1 MSPVADVLEA
11 QQEIRILVVDDEPEI
26 AALIAEAL
34 QGAEPSWYAEAEADS
49 SRALERLS
57 EAAFDCLITDL
68 VMPDVDGLNLAEQA
82 RSANEHLALIA
93 ITGCGTVANSGEALR
108 RGFDDFLEKPFDL
121 KAMKAAVGRA
131 LAAHRQMDERDT
143 RFAEL
148 AQAKTQ
154 LETANAQVQQK
165 LDIASH
171 DLVLSARR
179 MARQLDEL
187 ATRADVA
194 QTLMGIIEL
203 EDLLGLCAELVG
215 DRVPCRTCTVALYE
229 PTEQA
234 IGLMV
239 RARPDSDDAPALSWL
254 REPISAGVMCRA
266 AQTGKAVHVE
276 CIGESNLL
284 DDQER
289 ELWRDGRLLVVPVPL
304 QGLTV
309 GAVVLERAEEDG
321 AFAAGDVKTVADL
334 ARIMAPAIR
343 TAKAHHRQRCQ
354 IYASLEAIADCVE
367 RREEYLKGHSA
378 RVLAYAMPIG
388 AALELAQAQIG
399 ALQIATRLHDI
410 GRLGMPDSVV
420 NHPGPLNDLQWDLV
434 RRHPG
439 MAADFLK
446 PLDFFGEVGDIIRT
460 HHESYDGTGYPSMK
474 AGEEIPRVARILAVA
489 DAFDAMTSPRPYRD
503 ALDIDQAREQIRR
516 LAGQQF
522 DPAAAEAFLCIPVG
536 VLAEI
541 RHSHR

>member
-1 MSPVADVLEA
+1 MSPAANVLEA
-11 QQEIRILVVDDEPEI
+11 QQEVRILVVDDEPEI

-34 QGAEPSWYAEAEADS
+34 QGAEPSWWAEAEADP
-49 SRALERLS
+49 SRAIERLS
-57 EAAFDCLITDL
+57 EASFDCLITDL
-68 VMPDVDGLNLAEQA
+68 VMPEVDGLNLAERA
-82 RSANEHLALIA
+82 RSAHEHLALIA
-93 ITGCGTVANSGEALR
+93 ITGCGTVANSAEALR

-121 KAMKAAVGRA
+121 EAMKAAVARA
-131 LAAHRQMDERDT
+131 LAAHRQRDERDT

-148 AQAKTQ
+148 AQSKTQ
-154 LETANAQVQQK
+154 LETANAQMQQK
-165 LDIASH
+165 LDIAGH

-194 QTLMGIIEL
+194 QMLMGLIEL

-215 DRVPCRTCTVALYE
+215 DRLPCRTSTVALYE

-254 REPISAGVMCRA
+254 REPLSTGVMCRA

-276 CIGESNLL
+276 CVRESNLL

-289 ELWRDGRLLVVPVPL
+289 GLWSDGRLLVVPVPL

-309 GAVVLERAEEDG
+309 GAVVVERGEEE
-321 AFAAGDVKTVADL
+321 ASFAATDVKTVADL
-334 ARIMAPAIR
+334 ARVMAPAIQ

-354 IYASLEAIADCVE
+354 IYASLEAVAETVE
-367 RREEYLKGHSA
+367 HRDPYLKGHSA

-388 AALELAQAQIG
+388 ATLELAQAQIG
-399 ALQIATRLHDI
+399 ALQIAARLHDI
-410 GRLGMPDSVV
+410 GWLGVPDSAV
-420 NHPGPLNDLQWDLV
+420 NHPGPLNDLQWDVV

-439 MAADFLK
+439 TGADFLK

-460 HHESYDGTGYPSMK
+460 HHESYDGTGYPGMK
-474 AGEEIPRVARILAVA
+474 AGEEIPRVARILATA

-503 ALDIDQAREQIRR
+503 AMDIDQAREQIRR

-522 DPAAAEAFLCIPVG
+522 DPAVAEAFLCVPVG
-536 VLAEI
+536 VLSEI
-541 RHSHR
+541 RASHR